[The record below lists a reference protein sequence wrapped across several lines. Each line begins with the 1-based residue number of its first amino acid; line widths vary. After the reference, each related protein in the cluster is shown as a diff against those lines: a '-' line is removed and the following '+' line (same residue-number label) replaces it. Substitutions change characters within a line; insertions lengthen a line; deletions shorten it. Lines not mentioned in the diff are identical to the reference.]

1 MVTDAFMEVNT
12 LVTKPKREREGEQ
25 AVVAPND
32 SLATSD
38 GTVGKALG
46 VLDAVASFERPVKF
60 TELLAT
66 SDYPKA
72 TLFRFLKTL
81 TNQGLLNHDPETG
94 SYSLGL
100 RLIRLAHAAW
110 EHASLAPIARP
121 YVEDLAAQAGES
133 VHLAQMDNGQVIFV
147 EKLKATDRFETLAQ
161 VGKVAPAY
169 CTGVGKAMLAFV
181 APKRLDILLQQQ
193 SFFPYTEATH
203 RTAESLASE
212 FPDIRR
218 DGIAFDREEHEQGIV
233 SIAAPIFLANGRV
246 IGALSVAT
254 STTRHE
260 LSGLTRFRD
269 GLLETAEKIGTEAS
283 SWHFPG

>member
-1 MVTDAFMEVNT
+1 MNT
-12 LVTKPKREREGEQ
+12 PK
-25 AVVAPND
+25 
-32 SLATSD
+32 SLRSKAD
-38 GTVGKALG
+38 GTVGKALE
-46 VLDAVASFERPVKF
+46 VLDSVAAYERPVKF
-60 TELLAT
+60 GELLEH

-72 TLFRFLKTL
+72 TLYRLLQTL
-81 TNQGLLNHDPETG
+81 TNQNLLAHDPETG

-121 YVEDLAAQAGES
+121 YVEELAAAAGES

-169 CTGVGKAMLAFV
+169 CTGVGKAMLAFI
-181 APKRLDILLQQQ
+181 APKRLDIVLQQQ
-193 SFFPYTEATH
+193 SFFPYTSATH
-203 RTAESLASE
+203 SSADSLLGELSA
-212 FPDIRR
+212 IREN
-218 DGIAFDREEHEQGIV
+218 GIAFDREEHEEGIV
-233 SIAAPIFLANGRV
+233 SIAAPIFISNGRV

-254 STTRHE
+254 STTRHD
-260 LSGLTRFRD
+260 LSGLTAFKGR
-269 GLLETAEKIGTEAS
+269 LLETAEKIGNQAT